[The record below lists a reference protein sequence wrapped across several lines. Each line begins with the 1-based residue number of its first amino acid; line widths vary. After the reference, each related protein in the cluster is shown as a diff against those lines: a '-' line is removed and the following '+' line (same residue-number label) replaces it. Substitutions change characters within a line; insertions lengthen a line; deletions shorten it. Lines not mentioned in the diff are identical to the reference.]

1 MRPFYLLSL
10 FFGIC
15 SSLPLAVLGQG
26 KNESFSS
33 LSVEQGLSSVTI
45 SSILKDSKGYLWVGT
60 EDGLNRYNGYEF
72 KIYRNDP
79 SNEYT
84 LLTNRVLSIFEDSS
98 GTLWVSTAKGTL
110 HRYNREL
117 DTFIRVPEF
126 NNLVINDIREDSEQR
141 VWFVGTTIKS
151 LYLPDNSWTDHTS
164 NFKGRLSIIGI
175 EQIHKSDFWIAA
187 DTALYK
193 WNRKTGNLK
202 VYAHDPKDT
211 NSLGYNYLYSIA
223 KDDIGNLW
231 IATRGGGLD
240 KFDVQSGK
248 FIHYRTSETRE
259 NGPLVNVVRTVCP
272 DGKYIWAGT
281 ENGGLSRLDIRTNKF
296 EHHVAD
302 KDYPKSISDNS
313 IKALYKD
320 NEGRLWIGTFSFG
333 LSVIDPYQN
342 KFTSLKAAYQNTVV
356 NALYKDSKGRFWI
369 GTEGGIMKVYKG
381 NTSYYLNDPIESGQ
395 NGIPVLTIYEDPNH
409 NIWAGTWAEGVFV
422 FNESTQSFDRY
433 ATVGSSRK
441 DLSNQNVY
449 ALHQDRQK
457 ANILMGTYYGL
468 NVLLSKDQKS
478 FTHIV
483 DSTWAEDASINNLRI
498 IFEDKHSNI
507 WVGTNSGLKLYNS
520 EKMKMESVFS
530 ESENYSENILSV
542 IFCLFE
548 DSKGRLWT
556 GTESGLYH
564 LKSKD
569 SFERYTID
577 NGLTNHNIKGILE
590 DNQGHLWISTSN
602 GMSVFDPENG
612 TFKNYDDSDGLL
624 VNGFK
629 GNSSFKDADGLLYF
643 GGSNGIITFNPS
655 EILDNPHPPLVVL
668 EDFKVFNKSVTVNSE
683 DSILTRHISETKE
696 LSLESDFNIFSIE
709 FAALNMSAS
718 DKNQYAYRLVGFDD
732 KWNFVGGTRST
743 TYTNLDPGT
752 YVFEVKASNNDGV
765 WNNDP
770 TRLAITVLP
779 AWWETPWAYLG
790 YITIVISLLYLF
802 RRITLI
808 RAHFINDLR
817 LERLKLESVERLNK
831 TKLQFFTN
839 ISHEFRTPLTLI
851 IGPIQ
856 NLIDSEGIEKGVK
869 GKLQSVNHNVLRLHK
884 LVNQLLDFRK
894 VESGN
899 MKVTAMESNLV
910 SFIKEIKYSF
920 DTLAEEMN
928 ADFTLQS
935 SHEEIM
941 VWFDPDQMEKVIF
954 NLLSNAFKK
963 IPKKGVVSIKLEQT
977 TDKVFI
983 SVFDNG
989 TGIKREHLTT
999 IFEPFFSYE
1008 EGKHSTGTG
1017 IGLSL
1022 SKSLIELHHGS
1033 IGVESIEGQFARFTL
1048 TLPLGNIH
1056 FKPTEVVEGKI
1067 DMSVTSPSVINSPR
1081 LPTATPPDSV
1091 LHPEGTPKVLIV
1103 EDNKEVAGYIQ
1114 SILANDYHIVTAF
1127 NGKEGLEKALETNP
1141 DLVISDLMMPVMD
1154 GIALC
1159 NVLRQT
1165 EATCHIPIILLTA
1178 RTSEVYKIEGLE
1190 TGADDYITKPFNS
1203 KVLALKVRN
1212 LLDGRKKVMEMFA
1225 DNKILTLNPK
1235 SITVTSRDE
1244 TFINQALK
1252 SVETNIS
1259 NTNYSVDDLC
1269 KDVGMSKATLFRKL
1283 KALTGQ
1289 SANEVI
1295 RTIRLKRAAQILAEG
1310 DFSISEVAY
1319 MVGFND
1325 PKYFRN
1331 CFKKVFSQSP
1341 SEYADHMKT
1350 DHSKGIAT

>member
-1 MRPFYLLSL
+1 MKPFYLLSL

-15 SSLPLAVLGQG
+15 SLLPLAVLGQG

-45 SSILKDSKGYLWVGT
+45 SAIHKDSKGYLWVGT

-79 SNEYT
+79 SDEYT
-84 LLTNRVLSIFEDSS
+84 LLTNRVLSIFEDSR

-117 DTFIRVPEF
+117 DTFIRIPEF

-151 LYLPDNSWTDHTS
+151 LYLPDNSWTDHTN

-187 DTALYK
+187 DTALYR

-202 VYAHDPKDT
+202 VYAHDPKDP

-223 KDDIGNLW
+223 KDDSGNLW

-240 KFDVQSGK
+240 KFDVQSSR
-248 FIHYRTSETRE
+248 FTHYRTSETRE

-272 DGKYIWAGT
+272 DGNYIWAGT
-281 ENGGLSRLDIRTNKF
+281 ENGGLSRLDIRTTKF

-342 KFTSLKAAYQNTVV
+342 KFTSFKAAYQNTVV

-369 GTEGGIMKVYKG
+369 GTEGGIMKLHKG

-395 NGIPVLTIYEDPNH
+395 NGIPVLAIYEDRDH
-409 NIWAGTWAEGVFV
+409 NIWVGTWAEGVFV
-422 FNESTQSFDRY
+422 FNETTQNFDRY
-433 ATVGSSRK
+433 ATAGNSSQ

-449 ALHQDRQK
+449 AVRQDRQS

-468 NVLLSKDQKS
+468 NLLSSKDQNS

-498 IFEDKHSNI
+498 IFEDKHFNTWI
-507 WVGTNSGLKLYNS
+507 GTNSGLKLYNS
-520 EKMKMESVFS
+520 EKVKMEPVFS

-548 DSKGRLWT
+548 DSKGRLWA

-569 SFERYTID
+569 TFERYTID

-590 DNQGHLWISTSN
+590 DSQGHLWISTSN
-602 GMSVFDPENG
+602 GMSVFDPENE

-668 EDFKVFNKSVTVNSE
+668 EDFKVFNKSVSVNSE

-709 FAALNMSAS
+709 YAALNMSAS
-718 DKNQYAYRLVGFDD
+718 DKNQYAYRLIGFDD
-732 KWNFVGGTRST
+732 KWNFVGETRST
-743 TYTNLDPGT
+743 TYTNLDPGR

-770 TRLAITVLP
+770 TRLTITVLP
-779 AWWETPWAYLG
+779 AWWETSWAYLG

-977 TDKVFI
+977 TDNVYV

-999 IFEPFFSYE
+999 IFEPFFSYD

-1067 DMSVTSPSVINSPR
+1067 EVPVASPR
-1081 LPTATPPDSV
+1081 GSNVLGPPVVTLPEPVQHSDDTP
-1091 LHPEGTPKVLIV
+1091 TVLIV
-1103 EDNKEVAGYIQ
+1103 EDNREVSAYIQ
-1114 SILANDYHIVTAF
+1114 SILEKDFKIQIAF
-1127 NGKEGLEKALETNP
+1127 NGKEGLEKALKTNP
-1141 DLVISDLMMPVMD
+1141 NLVISDLMMPVMD

-1159 NVLRQT
+1159 NALRQT
-1165 EATCHIPIILLTA
+1165 EATSHIPIILLTA

-1212 LLDGRKKVMEMFA
+1212 LLDGRKKLMEMFA
-1225 DNKILTLNPK
+1225 DNKTLTLEPT

-1244 TFINQALK
+1244 IFINQALK
-1252 SVETNIS
+1252 SVESNIS

-1341 SEYADHMKT
+1341 SEYADQMKT
-1350 DHSKGIAT
+1350 GESKDIAS